1 MWTCS
6 AGVVVESVSGS
17 QIRQPRHSMD
27 VVTQGILGAT
37 VAQSVS
43 RKEDVRLAALIGL
56 VSGIIADSDV
66 FIQSSDDPLL
76 ALEYHR
82 HFTHSIF
89 FIPVGALV
97 AFFLL
102 WPFLRG
108 KLPLRYLYLYCF
120 FGYLLSGFIDACT
133 SYGTYLLWPVSD
145 VRISWNVI
153 SIVDPVF
160 TSLLLLGAVLGLKTS
175 NAIYSRLG
183 VGLAGCYLLI
193 AVVQWNRAEDSV
205 YELAE
210 ERGHAIEKAVIK
222 PTIGNILLWRSVY
235 LSEDKFHIDVVR
247 AGVSKRVYQGDSI
260 EKFDMTKTLPEL
272 DVDSV
277 LARDIRRFEYFS
289 DGYVSLHPGKADVLG
304 DVRYALNPLSATP
317 LWGIELNLD
326 DENQHV
332 KYNAY
337 RQVSSETRRQ
347 FVNMLLNREIG
358 D

>member
-1 MWTCS
+1 
-6 AGVVVESVSGS
+6 
-17 QIRQPRHSMD
+17 MD

-43 RKEDVRLAALIGL
+43 RKGHVRLATLIGL
-56 VSGIIADSDV
+56 VSGVIADSDV
-66 FIQSSDDPLL
+66 FIQSSSDPLL

-82 HFTHSIF
+82 HFTHSIL

-97 AFFLL
+97 AFVLL
-102 WPFLRG
+102 WPFLRE

-145 VRISWNVI
+145 ARISWNII

-160 TSLLLLGAVLGLKTS
+160 TSLLLLGVVAGLKTS
-175 NAIYSRLG
+175 NTNYGRLG

-193 AVVQWNRAEDSV
+193 AVFQLNRAEESI

-210 ERGHAIEKAVIK
+210 KRGQVIEQGVIK

-247 AGVSKRVYQGDSI
+247 VGLSKRVYQSVSI

-272 DVDSV
+272 DIDSV

-289 DGYVSLHPGKADVLG
+289 DGYVSQYPGKPDILG

-317 LWGIELNLD
+317 LWGIELDLG

-332 KYNAY
+332 KHNAY
-337 RQVSSETRRQ
+337 RYVSSKTRRQ

-358 D
+358 E